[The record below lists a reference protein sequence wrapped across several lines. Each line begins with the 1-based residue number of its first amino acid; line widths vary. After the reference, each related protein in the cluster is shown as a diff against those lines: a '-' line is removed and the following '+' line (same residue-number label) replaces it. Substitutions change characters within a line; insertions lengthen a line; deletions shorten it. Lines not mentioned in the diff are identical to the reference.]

1 MVTKTELVKE
11 IGAVL
16 RAAGAKYAAAGTR
29 DKHYGIWIFSLA
41 FDEAR
46 QGRAA
51 VLQGLRPGPEAV
63 FRGKPSDLNS
73 VTTYTYAQASGA
85 KRDWEIHVDVNVL
98 GASGVPHGVDV
109 SVIPEVRIKAAR
121 GQVRSPQLSANGLGV
136 EAKCFG
142 SKITPNEGRVTLG
155 FQLELGC
162 VFWLV
167 ATTTNERVEA
177 MLRSRGHQTDCFG
190 NAIPGSPSEAG
201 LRSALAAHLNR

>member
-1 MVTKTELVKE
+1 VPTKAELVKE

-16 RAAGAKYAAAGTR
+16 RRVGATYAAAGTR

-46 QGRAA
+46 NGRGAA
-51 VLQGLRPGPEAV
+51 LQGLRPGPEAV

-73 VTTYTYAQASGA
+73 GAAYTHAQALGA
-85 KRDWEIHVDVNVL
+85 KRDWEVHVDINML
-98 GASGVPHGVDV
+98 GASGVTHGVDV
-109 SVIPEVRIKAAR
+109 SVIPDTRIKDAR
-121 GQVRSPQLSANGLGV
+121 TKMRPPLLSGSGLGV

-155 FQLELGC
+155 FQLELGS

-167 ATTTNERVEA
+167 ATTTNKAVQA
-177 MLRSRGHQTDCFG
+177 MLRTPGRKTDFFG
-190 NAIPGSPSEAG
+190 DAIPGSPSEAE
-201 LRSALAAHLNR
+201 LRRAFAAHFNR